1 MLGKALRKKLYERK
15 WVDIEKEHSNPS
27 QFLRRI
33 KETANIA
40 LRDLKLLSE
49 TLPDKEL
56 HEIFTEANLNGLILG
71 LLKLSPRLAGVR
83 GGEKRELDSWR
94 TQLSAS
100 FVEKCIHFC
109 SNQYKVLEEES
120 PSLAE
125 TNIGHLRQSIEICK
139 QIANAV
145 ELREL
150 KTKGIKNKLTY
161 LFNWDK
167 IPGSDEKSLK
177 KFLVEEF
184 GIGSY
189 DESYGLE
196 VHKSRNKKQLSCWIS
211 FGVEDYE
218 GIDMSIT
225 LEGTDRAVATS
236 SLSYPDGREDR
247 HFLKVVEERGQKFI
261 YKINR

>member
-1 MLGKALRKKLYERK
+1 LLGKTLRRKLYEHK
-15 WVDIEKEHSNPS
+15 WVDIKNENSNPS
-27 QFLRRI
+27 QSLRRI
-33 KETANIA
+33 KEAASTA
-40 LRDLKLLSE
+40 LRDLRLLSE
-49 TLPDKEL
+49 KLPDKEL
-56 HEIFTEANLNGLILG
+56 HEIFTEPNVNGLILG
-71 LLKLSPRLAGVR
+71 LLKLSPILARVR

-100 FVEKCIHFC
+100 LVEKCIHFC
-109 SNQYKVLEEES
+109 SNQYEVLEEES

-150 KTKGIKNKLTY
+150 KSRGIKNQLTY

-167 IPGSDEKSLK
+167 IPGSDEKRLK

-189 DESYGLE
+189 EESYYQE
-196 VHKSRNKKQLSCWIS
+196 VRKYRNKKQLSCWIN
-211 FGVEDYE
+211 FRDEDY
-218 GIDMSIT
+218 GGLDMSVT
-225 LEGTDRAVATS
+225 LEGADRAAVTS
-236 SLSYPDGREDR
+236 GLSHLDGREDR
-247 HFLKVVEERGQKFI
+247 RFLKVVEERGQKFI
-261 YKINR
+261 YKDK

>member
-1 MLGKALRKKLYERK
+1 MR
-15 WVDIEKEHSNPS
+15 
-27 QFLRRI
+27 
-33 KETANIA
+33 
-40 LRDLKLLSE
+40 LLSE

-71 LLKLSPRLAGVR
+71 LLKLSPTLAGVR

-100 FVEKCIHFC
+100 FIEKCVYFC

-120 PSLAE
+120 PFLAE
-125 TNIGHLRQSIEICK
+125 TNIGHLRRSIEICK
-139 QIANAV
+139 QIANVV

-184 GIGSY
+184 LGSY

-196 VHKSRNKKQLSCWIS
+196 VRKSRNKKQLSCWIS
-211 FGVEDYE
+211 YGDEDYE
-218 GIDMSIT
+218 GVEMNVM
-225 LEGTDRAVATS
+225 LEG
-236 SLSYPDGREDR
+236 
-247 HFLKVVEERGQKFI
+247 H
-261 YKINR
+261 